1 MKETRS
7 EVQIRRLLVTRKTGT
22 ADGGE
27 CSLALME
34 DLAEIQSKP
43 SASRRAIGA
52 MEARWL

>member
-7 EVQIRRLLVTRKTGT
+7 EVQIVRLLVTRKTGT

-34 DLAEIQSKP
+34 DLAEIKSKP